1 MAFSEESLKK
11 FHEMCAEGLD
21 FGEGEVYDFAR
32 CIMPNGEVYGVSDD
46 EECEVGK
53 RLPNGK
59 KGGKEEGA
67 TRMAKLKQAFIK
79 KTGREMSA
87 EELKKAA
94 FIVDNTK
101 EPGKS
106 KKTK

>member
-1 MAFSEESLKK
+1 MAFSEESLRK
-11 FHEMCAEGLD
+11 FHEMCAAGLD

-59 KGGKEEGA
+59 KGGTKEGA
-67 TRMAKLKQAFIK
+67 TRMAKLKKAFLK
-79 KTGREMSA
+79 KTGREM
-87 EELKKAA
+87 
-94 FIVDNTK
+94 TK
-101 EPGKS
+101 EEIAKASWIVNKS
-106 KKTK
+106 K

>member
-1 MAFSEESLKK
+1 MAFSEESLRK

-59 KGGKEEGA
+59 KAGKGEGA

-79 KTGREMSA
+79 KTGREMNA
-87 EELKKAA
+87 EELKRAA
-94 FIVDNTK
+94 LIVNNTK
-101 EPGKS
+101 DSGKP